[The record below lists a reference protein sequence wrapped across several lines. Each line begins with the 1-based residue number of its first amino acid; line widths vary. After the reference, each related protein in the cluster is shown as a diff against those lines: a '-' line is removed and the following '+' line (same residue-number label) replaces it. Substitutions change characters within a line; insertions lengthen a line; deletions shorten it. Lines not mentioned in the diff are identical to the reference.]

1 MAHQYMPKI
10 FHEPQQKFSDPPPTY
25 LKYRPLLLNLK
36 KAGKTVSSKKKIK
49 KNFKAKKKETKLVSE
64 VEAFL

>member
-10 FHEPQQKFSDPPPTY
+10 FHEPLQKSSDPPPTY

-36 KAGKTVSSKKKIK
+36 KAGKIVSSKKKIK
-49 KNFKAKKKETKLVSE
+49 KNFKAKKKETKLVTE
-64 VEAFL
+64 VEVFL